1 MVYNN
6 NFVLNDNPHL
16 FSKLFL
22 VTGVQVVWGTLH
34 HLFYLELRQEGP
46 KLCGIWS
53 SWPYYKVPRQ
63 LTKNTGGL
71 LRPTFGTQFYLQWP
85 KHLSY
90 GQNKNQWKLFWRY
103 GNVFHRQWE
112 KQCSEYLLSSNANM
126 HTPHLFSCSQ
136 ILIHFSVLSAITVGL
151 LPSYLLR
158 FYPHSA
164 LSRIPLSSCHHWS
177 SFITL
182 SARNFRLNPYS

>member
-1 MVYNN
+1 MIILIYSQNC
-6 NFVLNDNPHL
+6 
-16 FSKLFL
+16 FL
-22 VTGVQVVWGTLH
+22 SQV
-34 HLFYLELRQEGP
+34 FR
-46 KLCGIWS
+46 LCGALCTTYFIWS
-53 SWPYYKVPRQ
+53 SGKRGRSSVGYGLHGPYYKVPRQ